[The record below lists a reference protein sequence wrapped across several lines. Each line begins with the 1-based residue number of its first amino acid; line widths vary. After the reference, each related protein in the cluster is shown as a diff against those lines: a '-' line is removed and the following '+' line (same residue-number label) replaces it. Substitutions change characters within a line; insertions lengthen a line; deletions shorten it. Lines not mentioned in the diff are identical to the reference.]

1 MSILTPFQEKN
12 MEKLSIS
19 QTVHALTEKTCQ
31 AESVL
36 EEKVSGACAVTC
48 TGSESAAREA
58 QLEMDNK
65 YQQGYNHPDTWTLG
79 HIQSRIKF
87 SLEQNKWGRRNYD

>member
-19 QTVHALTEKTCQ
+19 QTAHAPTEKTRQ
-31 AESVL
+31 VESML

-48 TGSESAAREA
+48 TGSESSA
-58 QLEMDNK
+58 
-65 YQQGYNHPDTWTLG
+65 
-79 HIQSRIKF
+79 
-87 SLEQNKWGRRNYD
+87 